1 MLVSAWCEHAFCAQ
15 MSSSLTCGAS
25 FSKTWILI
33 LGLISW
39 FFFFLAGYFQ
49 NVPWIISKSWRMWS
63 LMQSLGMEAISEKEI
78 VSYSSTKW
86 LKAECMLS
94 TAQWFWFRA
103 KLRWVLLPGHRF
115 PPHLKVHPTPV
126 HNMECYQSRDAA
138 LEVRRTV
145 LVSAQLLTWLQWNC
159 RSINSCGLINE

>member
-25 FSKTWILI
+25 FSKTWII

-39 FFFFLAGYFQ
+39 FFLFHPPGWFQ
-49 NVPWIISKSWRMWS
+49 NVPRMFSKSWRMLS

-78 VSYSSTKW
+78 VSYFSTKW
-86 LKAECMLS
+86 LKAEHMLS
-94 TAQWFWFRA
+94 VAQRFWFRA
-103 KLRWVLLPGHRF
+103 ELRWVLLPGHHF
-115 PPHLKVHPTPV
+115 PSHLKVHPTPAAV
-126 HNMECYQSRDAA
+126 TDVRNMECYQSRDAA

-145 LVSAQLLTWLQWNC
+145 LAVHSTI
-159 RSINSCGLINE
+159 SGS

>member
-1 MLVSAWCEHAFCAQ
+1 MWACILCPDELQSHLWCLFLQ
-15 MSSSLTCGAS
+15 NLNSYPR
-25 FSKTWILI
+25 FNFVI
-33 LGLISW
+33 
-39 FFFFLAGYFQ
+39 FFFLAGYFQ